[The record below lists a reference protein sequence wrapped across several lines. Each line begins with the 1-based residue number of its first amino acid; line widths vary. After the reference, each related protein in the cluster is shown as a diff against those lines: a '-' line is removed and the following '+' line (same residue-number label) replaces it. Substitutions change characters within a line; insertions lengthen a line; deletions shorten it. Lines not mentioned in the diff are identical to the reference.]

1 MLRDLAALADK
12 VPILPY
18 PTRSSVIE
26 ATLSAIECSSD
37 ADIPDDFADYGESA
51 YLSLDDVAQSHIF
64 RALLDAALRQ
74 AEPAPWLLRDLR
86 EFEQQIAEDV
96 IEGLESTPDGRW
108 FLSKMRS
115 AAAQRYSDEQE
126 DSGDAD

>member
-12 VPILPY
+12 MPILPY
-18 PTRSSVIE
+18 PTRLSVIE
-26 ATLSAIECSSD
+26 ATLSAIELSSN
-37 ADIPDDFADYGESA
+37 ADIPDDFEDYGEAA
-51 YLSLDDVAQSHIF
+51 YLTQDDVAQSYIF

-74 AEPAPWLLRDLR
+74 AEPAPWLMRDLR

-115 AAAQRYSDEQE
+115 AAAQRYSDEQR
-126 DSGDAD
+126 GFGRC